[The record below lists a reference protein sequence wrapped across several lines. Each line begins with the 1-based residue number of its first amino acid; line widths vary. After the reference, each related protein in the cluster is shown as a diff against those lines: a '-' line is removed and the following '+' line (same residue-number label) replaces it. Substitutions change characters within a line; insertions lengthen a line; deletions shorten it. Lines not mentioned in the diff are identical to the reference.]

1 MSDYQFINSSQ
12 PVPDAKDL
20 PINFSIKAPPSTDV
34 WAKPPATHRFN
45 APILYKTLP
54 LKSFK
59 WARVSIVAEWKV
71 LYDQGGLIIVING
84 QGDDEAQ
91 KRQWIKC
98 GIEFTNNK
106 PHISVVAKD
115 RWADWSL
122 AAVPSGGQAATIEL
136 VREEAENTLWVYLV
150 EGVSRVPLR
159 EVTWAF
165 DEEETA
171 ECWIG
176 SYAARPSSSS
186 TDDLVVDFRHLIVE
200 SC

>member
-20 PINFSIKAPPSTDV
+20 PISFSIGASPSTDV

-59 WARVSIVAEWKV
+59 RARVSIVAEWKV
-71 LYDQGGLIIVING
+71 LYDQGGLIVVING
-84 QGDDEAQ
+84 KGDESQ
-91 KRQWIKC
+91 RQWIKC
-98 GIEFTNNK
+98 GIEFTSNK
-106 PHISVVAKD
+106 PHVSVVAKD

-122 AAVPSGGQAATIEL
+122 TAVPSGGQAATVEL
-136 VREEAENTLWVYLV
+136 VREEDNTLWVYLI

-165 DEEETA
+165 EHGEAA

-176 SYAARPSSSS
+176 AYAARPSSST

-200 SC
+200 SR

>member
-1 MSDYQFINSSQ
+1 MTEYQFINSSQ
-12 PVPDAKDL
+12 PVPEAKDL

-45 APILYKTLP
+45 APILYKSIP

-59 WARVSIVAEWKV
+59 RARVSIVAEWKT
-71 LYDQGGLIIVING
+71 LYDQGGLILVING
-84 QGDDEAQ
+84 SKEDAQ
-91 KRQWIKC
+91 KQWIKC

-106 PHISVVAKD
+106 PHVSVVAKD

-122 AAVPSGGQAATIEL
+122 IAVPSGGHAATIEI
-136 VREEAENTLWVYLV
+136 VREEDNTLWVYLV
-150 EGVSRVPLR
+150 EGISRLPLR

-165 DEEETA
+165 EEEETA

-176 SYAARPSSSS
+176 SYAAKPSASP
-186 TDDLVVDFRHLIVE
+186 TDELVVDFRHLIVE
-200 SC
+200 TQ

>member
-1 MSDYQFINSSQ
+1 MSDFQFINSSQ

-20 PINFSIKAPPSTDV
+20 PINFSIRAPPSTDV
-34 WAKPPATHRFN
+34 WAKPPATRRFN

-59 WARVSIVAEWKV
+59 RARVSVVAEWKV

-84 QGDDEAQ
+84 QEDEAQ
-91 KRQWIKC
+91 RQWIKC
-98 GIEFTNNK
+98 GIEYTHGK
-106 PHISVVAKD
+106 THISVVAKD

-122 AAVPSGGQAATIEL
+122 TTVPSGGQAATIEL
-136 VREEAENTLWVYLV
+136 VREEDNTLWVYLV

-165 DEEETA
+165 EQEETA

-176 SYAARPSSSS
+176 SYAARPSSSA
-186 TDDLVVDFRHLIVE
+186 TDDLIVEFRHLIVE
-200 SC
+200 SH

>member
-12 PVPDAKDL
+12 SVPDAKDL

-59 WARVSIVAEWKV
+59 RARVSIVAEWKV

-84 QGDDEAQ
+84 PGDEAQ
-91 KRQWIKC
+91 RQWIKC
-98 GIEFTNNK
+98 GIEYTNNK

-122 AAVPSGGQAATIEL
+122 TPVPSGGQAATIEL
-136 VREEAENTLWVYLV
+136 VREDDNTLWVYLV

-165 DEEETA
+165 EQEETA

-176 SYAARPSSSS
+176 AYAAKPSSSP

-200 SC
+200 SR

>member
-12 PVPDAKDL
+12 SVPDAKDL
-20 PINFSIKAPPSTDV
+20 PINFSIRAPPSTDV

-59 WARVSIVAEWKV
+59 RARVSVVAEWKV

-84 QGDDEAQ
+84 QGGEAQ
-91 KRQWIKC
+91 RQWIKC
-98 GIEFTNNK
+98 GIEYTHDK
-106 PHISVVAKD
+106 THISVVAKD

-122 AAVPSGGQAATIEL
+122 IAVPSGGQAATIEL
-136 VREEAENTLWVYLV
+136 VREEDNTLWVYLV

-165 DEEETA
+165 DQEKTA

-176 SYAARPSSSS
+176 SYAARPSSSA

-200 SC
+200 SH